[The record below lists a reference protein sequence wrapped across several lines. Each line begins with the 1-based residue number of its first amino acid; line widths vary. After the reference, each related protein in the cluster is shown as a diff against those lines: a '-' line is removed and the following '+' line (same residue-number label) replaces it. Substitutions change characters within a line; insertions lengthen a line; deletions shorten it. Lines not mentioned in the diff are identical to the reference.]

1 MSEEIWSVEQLSI
14 AILSQ
19 LQHFVNLKAYEKYVL
34 NKQPILMFKIFGLR
48 IFRAFLSRRSSAC
61 TLHNSES
68 VFFNTFFEDV
78 IT

>member
-1 MSEEIWSVEQLSI
+1 MSEEIWSLEQLSI

-48 IFRAFLSRRSSAC
+48 IFRAFHVGVVPARYTARK
-61 TLHNSES
+61 
-68 VFFNTFFEDV
+68 VFFLTHFLKM
-78 IT
+78 